1 MKDFHKEVVVA
12 SRRQIV
18 VVDCY
23 TDWCGPC
30 KIILPKLV
38 ELQAFFDENHARPDE
53 ETGDTRAVRIVK
65 LNCNDENKSIAKDKL
80 KIKAAP
86 TFKVSRAHETRTY
99 SKNTHTHACWQSRIA
114 YAEGEQ

>member
-1 MKDFHKEVVVA
+1 MKDFHTEVVVA

-30 KIILPKLV
+30 KLILPKLV
-38 ELQAFFDENHARPDE
+38 ELQAFFDENHARPDD
-53 ETGDTRAVRIVK
+53 ETGDARAVRIVK
-65 LNCNDENKSIAKDKL
+65 LNCNSENKAIAKDKL

-86 TFKVSRAHETRTY
+86 TFKVRRAG
-99 SKNTHTHACWQSRIA
+99 KTHTERNICL
-114 YAEGEQ
+114 AESSLT